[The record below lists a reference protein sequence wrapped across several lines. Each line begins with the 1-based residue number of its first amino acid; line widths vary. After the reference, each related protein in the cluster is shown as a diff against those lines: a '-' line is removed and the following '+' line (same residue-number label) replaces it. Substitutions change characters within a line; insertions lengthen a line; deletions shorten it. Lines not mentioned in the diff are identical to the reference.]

1 MTKTKK
7 ASAKATARG
16 ELRWDYQKYLRG
28 QRGLTE
34 TTISRN
40 WYLIDRFLR
49 FKFGQ
54 ASVLDLSTIT
64 QLDIVEFL
72 QYLKEGKEP
81 LRDKTPSTHLRN
93 FLRYLFKAGKTEKNL
108 ALGVP
113 SVAHRYGS
121 RLPRHLTPEQVETLI
136 EAVSSE
142 GPRGRRNLAMIL
154 LLARLGLRATEVVA
168 IQLDDINWRSGEIT
182 VRGKGKRFDRV
193 PLPADVGKA
202 IADYVK
208 FDRKSESR
216 TLFVTER
223 PPYRRFVNAQI
234 LNIILRE
241 AFKKTGLKPPAPY
254 IGSHILR
261 HSLATNLVRRGA
273 SLEEIADMLRHRS
286 RASTLIYARLDVD
299 GLRSVAQSWPVA
311 GGAE

>member
-7 ASAKATARG
+7 APAKAMTRG
-16 ELRWDYQKYLRG
+16 ELKWDYQRYLRS

-40 WYLIDRFLR
+40 WNIVDRFLR
-49 FKFGQ
+49 FTFGDDSPLNLG
-54 ASVLDLSTIT
+54 AIT
-64 QLDIVEFL
+64 QSDIAEFL
-72 QYLKEGKEP
+72 QHLRAREQP
-81 LRDKTPSTHLRN
+81 LRDKNPSTHLRN
-93 FLRYLFKAGKTEKNL
+93 FFRYLFKTANTDKNL

-113 SVAHRYGS
+113 SVAHRYGT
-121 RLPRHLTPEQVETLI
+121 RLPRHLTPEQVKTLI

-142 GPRGRRNLAMIL
+142 GPSSRRNLAMIL
-154 LLARLGLRATEVVA
+154 LQARLGLRATEVVA
-168 IQLDDINWRSGEIT
+168 IRIEDINWRSGEMT
-182 VRGKGKRFDRV
+182 VRGKGKRHDRV
-193 PLPADVGKA
+193 PLPTDVGKA
-202 IADYVK
+202 IADYIK
-208 FDRKSESR
+208 LDRKSTSR
-216 TLFVTER
+216 VLFVTER
-223 PPYRRFVNAQI
+223 PPHRPFTNAQI
-234 LNIILRE
+234 LNLILRD

-261 HSLATNLVRRGA
+261 HSLATNLVRHGA
-273 SLEEIADMLRHRS
+273 SLEEVADMLRHRS